1 MYYHTSSIY
10 FKQIKTQQ
18 SALISEGWTL
28 NFDSDCWAILNLVA
42 MITEESYVS
51 YGNALTFK

>member
-1 MYYHTSSIY
+1 MN
-10 FKQIKTQQ
+10 IKTQQ
-18 SALISEGWTL
+18 SAPISEGWTL
-28 NFDSDCWAILNLVA
+28 NSDSDCWAILNLVA